1 MAPRDKD
8 EMNDLDDDLPIMADD
23 DQVTEQ
29 TEGDDVSDDADLGEE
44 YDALADMAE
53 DEKYL
58 LSLMSEEELA
68 ALRGEEHE
76 EGEDGDN
83 DAAVALDDAAA
94 TQGDPAAQAD
104 AGKAAQP
111 APVELT
117 ADQLAQIDARVKA
130 ARSAAM
136 AQWRDG
142 DLTDEELD
150 EAMEAADALRHTA
163 KAELE
168 QQAQAQLSDQEFE
181 QFRQAFLAEAKS
193 YLTTD
198 YPLLA
203 SADHMAGFDRHVLSV
218 TANPI
223 HASKT
228 PRQMLDLARK
238 LYVAEVEGVLDVTAL
253 RDKGKPDTPKQDKQ
267 PAPAPAKP
275 KSEVVPTLA
284 RVPAA
289 ATNATSDGK
298 YGALQAAFDRADAAG
313 KEAIMARL
321 SPEEAEAFASM
332 DA

>member
-8 EMNDLDDDLPIMADD
+8 ELNDVDDDLPIMADD
-23 DQVTEQ
+23 DQTTAQ
-29 TEGDDVSDDADLGEE
+29 TEDDDVSDDADLGEE

-58 LSLMSEEELA
+58 LSLMSEAELA
-68 ALRGEEHE
+68 ALRGEEDD
-76 EGEDGDN
+76 EGEDGGE
-83 DAAVALDDAAA
+83 DATVALDDAATA
-94 TQGDPAAQAD
+94 QGDPAAQAN
-104 AGKAAQP
+104 AGATAQP

-117 ADQLAQIDARVKA
+117 AEQLAEIDARVKA
-130 ARSAAM
+130 ARSEAM

-150 EAMEAADALRHTA
+150 AAMEAADALRQTA

-168 QQAQAQLSDQEFE
+168 QQALAQVSEREFE
-181 QFRQAFLAEAKS
+181 QFREAFLAEAKS

-203 SADHMAGFDRHVLSV
+203 SADHMAGFDRHVRSV

-238 LYVAEVEGVLDVTAL
+238 LYVAEVEGDMDVTAL
-253 RDKGKPDTPKQDKQ
+253 RDKGKPAAPKQDKQ
-267 PAPAPAKP
+267 PAPVPAKP
-275 KSEVVPTLA
+275 KREVVPTLA

-313 KEAIMARL
+313 KEAIMDRL